1 MKKNLILIFL
11 VPIFVV
17 TSCNRVYYIPSTQNV
32 PLLTESTDFRLSG
45 TATFGQSFIG
55 ADFQVAYS
63 PIKHLGIMANG
74 FWGSEDGEDVFQT
87 TNLNT
92 GRFLEFGLGG
102 YYPISDFSTFEAYG
116 GYGKGTI
123 NYSWSFNNP
132 TAINYDRI
140 FMQFTA
146 GIKQDIFEI
155 AITDRFSFVNYT
167 NISQLEKHSSF
178 NDYYKNVP
186 TRSNYLFQEPS
197 VTLRVGFPLIKY
209 QTQIQR
215 NFQMTGSDL
224 AHNTYVV
231 SLGFIVSP
239 DLFLD
244 DEETDIKGFRL
255 R

>member
-1 MKKNLILIFL
+1 M
-11 VPIFVV
+11 
-17 TSCNRVYYIPSTQNV
+17 
-32 PLLTESTDFRLSG
+32 
-45 TATFGQSFIG
+45 
-55 ADFQVAYS
+55 
-63 PIKHLGIMANG
+63 
-74 FWGSEDGEDVFQT
+74 
-87 TNLNT
+87 
-92 GRFLEFGLGG
+92 
-102 YYPISDFSTFEAYG
+102 
-116 GYGKGTI
+116 GKGTI

-224 AHNTYVV
+224 AHNTYVI